1 MSGGS
6 TAPVLRVDFACSLGI
21 GILLIELSGVMVGC
35 LEVWSMNTDGCR
47 IRVGGFAELRDRS
60 VKRSGV
66 LEVSCNWGFEV
77 GSKVKRGRVCVGV
90 DISSSC

>member
-1 MSGGS
+1 VNVGG
-6 TAPVLRVDFACSLGI
+6 CS
-21 GILLIELSGVMVGC
+21 
-35 LEVWSMNTDGCR
+35 

-77 GSKVKRGRVCVGV
+77 GSKVKRGRVWVGV
-90 DISSSC
+90 GI